1 MNTNQKISSSVPT
14 PESVWAFMQENDR
27 RLSEKFAKIA
37 QMQAENE
44 RILTEKQAET
54 DRIVK
59 ETSKNID
66 KILGKWGNNLG
77 SFAEEYFFNSFEKG
91 EKNFFGKKFDEI
103 TKHLSLF
110 WKGLQDEYDIVMYND
125 DAVAIIEVKF
135 KAHINDIE
143 TVLKKAE
150 TFKILSP
157 NHKDFKIFLGL
168 ASMSFYPELEL
179 ACKEKGIAVI
189 KQVGE
194 KVVIIDEGLKAY

>member
-1 MNTNQKISSSVPT
+1 MNTNQNVLSSVPT
-14 PESVWAFMQENDR
+14 PESIWAILQT
-27 RLSEKFAKIA
+27 AA
-37 QMQAENE
+37 QLHVETKELMKENE
-44 RILTEKQAET
+44 RDF
-54 DRIVK
+54 DRRMRERDK
-59 ETSKNID
+59 EID
-66 KILGKWGNNLG
+66 KILGKWSNNFG
-77 SFAEEYFFNSFEKG
+77 SFAEEYFFNSFERG

-135 KAHINDIE
+135 KAHTNDIE

-194 KVVIIDEGLKAY
+194 KVIIIDEGLKAY